1 MQPESPEMSPQAR
14 ARQAPRE
21 PGVYLMRD
29 NAGRVIYVGKAKALR
44 VRLASYFRAGARHGP
59 KVAALVASVA
69 SLEWHVVRSE
79 TEALLLEG
87 RLIKRWRPRWNV
99 LLRDDKQFLQIR
111 VDLDDPLP
119 RFRLVRARTSE
130 SARYFGPFP
139 HAPQVRK
146 TLTEMRRRFGIL
158 LGDAEPKLLAD
169 GRWQVYDDA
178 RAEIQ
183 AHPNV
188 LSAEEYAGRVTAA
201 CAFLEGRVREWTEE
215 LRANMDKAAEAR
227 DYERAAECRD
237 LLSAIRA
244 TTERAR
250 RFVREDPLPRLDG
263 TPGLAALAA
272 CLGLSGPPATMECFD
287 ISHISGTLAVAS
299 MVRFIDGRPDKPGYR
314 RFRIRSFEGND
325 DFRAMREVVG
335 RRYARLAK
343 EGRAQ
348 PDLVVIDGGIGQ
360 VSAALEA
367 FTDAALAAPML
378 VGLAKQEETLVKPD
392 GTELRLPRH
401 HEGLRLVQ
409 RLRDEAHRF
418 ANDFNAELR
427 GRKLRESLL
436 DEVAGLG
443 PSRKAALLEH
453 FGSIQAIRKATLDQL
468 TATPGVGPALAAR
481 VAETLARRA

>member
-1 MQPESPEMSPQAR
+1 MQPDPPEMSLRAR
-14 ARQAPRE
+14 VRQAPRE

-29 NAGRVIYVGKAKALR
+29 SSGRVIYVGKANLLR
-44 VRLASYFRAGARHGP
+44 VRLASYFRPGARHGP
-59 KVAALVASVA
+59 KVAALVASAAAV
-69 SLEWHVVRSE
+69 EWHVVRSE

-146 TLTEMRRRFGIL
+146 TLREMRRRFGIAQ
-158 LGDAEPKLLAD
+158 GDAEPERLPD
-169 GRWQVYDDA
+169 GRWRLYADA

-183 AHPNV
+183 SHPNEV
-188 LSAEEYAGRVTAA
+188 TEEAYRARVDAA
-201 CAFLEGRVREWTEE
+201 CAFLEGRVRDW
-215 LRANMDKAAEAR
+215 AAELEAEMAEAAAAR

-244 TTERAR
+244 TTEKAR
-250 RFVREDPLPRLDG
+250 RFVREDPLPRPDG
-263 TPGLAALAA
+263 GPALAALAA
-272 CLGLSGPPATMECFD
+272 ALGLAGPPSVLECFD

-299 MVRFIDGRPDKPGYR
+299 LARFRDGRPDRQGYR

-335 RRYARLAK
+335 RRYSRLAR
-343 EGRAQ
+343 EGKPG
-348 PDLVVIDGGIGQ
+348 PDLVVIDGGAGQ
-360 VSAALEA
+360 VQS
-367 FTDAALAAPML
+367 ALAAFADAGLTPPPL
-378 VGLAKQEETLVKPD
+378 IGLAKEEETVVLP
-392 GTELRLPRH
+392 GGGEIRLPRH
-401 HEGLRLVQ
+401 HEGLRLLQ

-427 GRKLRESLL
+427 SRKLRESLL
-436 DEVAGLG
+436 DEVPGLG
-443 PSRKAALLEH
+443 PSRKAALLER
-453 FGSIQAIRKATLDQL
+453 FGSIQALRKATVDQL
-468 TATPGVGPALAAR
+468 ADTPGMGPALAAR
-481 VAETLARRA
+481 VAATLARRA

>member
-1 MQPESPEMSPQAR
+1 MSLRAR
-14 ARQAPRE
+14 VRQAPRE

-29 NAGRVIYVGKAKALR
+29 SSGRVIYVGKANALR
-44 VRLASYFRAGARHGP
+44 VRLASYFRPGARHGP
-59 KVAALVASVA
+59 KVAALVASAA
-69 SLEWHVVRSE
+69 SVEWHVVRSE

-146 TLTEMRRRFGIL
+146 TLREMRKRFGIL
-158 LGDAEPKLLAD
+158 QGDAEPERLPD
-169 GRWQVYDDA
+169 GRWRLYGDA

-183 AHPNV
+183 AHPNEV
-188 LSAEEYAGRVTAA
+188 TETDYRGRVEAA
-201 CAFLEGRVREWTEE
+201 CAFLEGRMRDWSAELERE
-215 LRANMDKAAEAR
+215 MAEAAATR
-227 DYERAAECRD
+227 DYERAASCRD
-237 LLSAIRA
+237 LLAAIRA
-244 TTERAR
+244 TTEKAR
-250 RFVREDPLPRLDG
+250 RFVREDPLPRAPGAAGVAELG
-263 TPGLAALAA
+263 EALGLAH
-272 CLGLSGPPATMECFD
+272 PPSILECFD

-299 MVRFIDGRPDKPGYR
+299 MVRFREGKPDKPGYR

-335 RRYARLAK
+335 RRYARLAR
-343 EGRAQ
+343 EGRPA

-360 VSAALEA
+360 VQAARRA
-367 FTDAALAAPML
+367 FADAGLSPPPL
-378 VGLAKQEETLVKPD
+378 IGLAKEEEAIVLPE
-392 GTELRLPRH
+392 GGELRLPRH
-401 HEGLRLVQ
+401 HEGLRLLQ

-427 GRKLRESLL
+427 SRRLRESLL
-436 DEVAGLG
+436 DEVPGLG
-443 PSRKAALLEH
+443 PSRKAALLAR
-453 FGSIQAIRKATLDQL
+453 FGSIQAIRKASPDQL
-468 TATPGVGPALAAR
+468 ATTPGVGPALAAR
-481 VAETLARRA
+481 VAETLSRRA

>member
-1 MQPESPEMSPQAR
+1 MSPRAR

-29 NAGRVIYVGKAKALR
+29 GSGRVVYVGKANSLR
-44 VRLASYFRAGARHGP
+44 VRLASYFRPGARHGP
-59 KVAALVASVA
+59 KVAALVASAA

-87 RLIKRWRPRWNV
+87 RLIKRWWPRWNV

-139 HAPQVRK
+139 HAPQVRR
-146 TLTEMRRRFGIL
+146 TLREMRRRFGIL
-158 LGDAEPKLLAD
+158 QGDAEPTRLAD
-169 GRWQVYDDA
+169 GRWRLYADA

-183 AHPNV
+183 DHPNEV
-188 LSAEEYAGRVTAA
+188 TEAEYAARATAA
-201 CAFLEGRVREWTEE
+201 CAFLEGRMRDWTEE
-215 LRANMDKAAEAR
+215 LRAEMAAAAGAR

-237 LLSAIRA
+237 LLAAIRA

-250 RFVREDPLPRLDG
+250 RFVREDPLPRPDG
-263 TPGLAALAA
+263 APGLAALAEA
-272 CLGLSGPPATMECFD
+272 LGLPGPPAAMECFD

-299 MVRFIDGRPDKPGYR
+299 MVRFAAGRPDKAGYR

-325 DFRAMREVVG
+325 DTRAMREVVG
-335 RRYARLAK
+335 RRYARLAR
-343 EGRAQ
+343 EGRAL
-348 PDLVVIDGGIGQ
+348 PGLVVIDGGVGQ
-360 VSAALEA
+360 VEAARRAFAEAGLEPPP
-367 FTDAALAAPML
+367 LI
-378 VGLAKQEETLVKPD
+378 GLAKEEETVVRP
-392 GTELRLPRH
+392 GGGELRLPRH
-401 HEGLRLVQ
+401 HEGLRLLQ

-427 GRKLRESLL
+427 SRRLRESLL
-436 DEVAGLG
+436 DEVPGLG
-443 PSRKAALLEH
+443 PGRKAALLGR
-453 FGSIQAIRKATLDQL
+453 FGSIQALRKASADQL
-468 TATPGVGPALAAR
+468 AETPGVGPRLAAL
-481 VAETLARRA
+481 VAATLARRA